1 MVAGGPAGIVAVHVW
16 IREEQRETMETERY
30 LEEAERYSAHNYH
43 PLPVVL
49 TRGERIWVWDV
60 EGNKYL
66 DMLSAYS
73 AVNQGHAHPK
83 IVQALID
90 QSKRLPLTSRAFH
103 NDRMGPF
110 LRRLCEI
117 SGYEQAL
124 PMNTGAE
131 AVETAIKAVRKWGY
145 DVKGVPAGQA
155 EIIVFDGN
163 FHGRTTTIISFSSE
177 ALYKDGFGPLT
188 PGFTILP
195 YGDLDAVRAAMSR
208 NTVGILVE
216 PIQGEAGVVVPPDG
230 FMKGLRELCDE
241 HGAALMADEIQTGLG
256 RTGRLFACEWDDVR
270 PDVMIVGKAL
280 GGGVY
285 PVSAVLADRE
295 LMAVFTPGTHGS
307 TFGGNP
313 LGAAV
318 GLAALDV
325 IMEEKLHQRAAELG
339 EWFMDE
345 LRAIDSA
352 VVDHVRGRGLLIGVV
367 LNTAAR
373 PYCEALQ
380 KRGILAK
387 ETHENVVRF
396 APPLVIERAEL
407 EAVIPA
413 IADVL
418 GFAPSA
424 IPA

>member
-1 MVAGGPAGIVAVHVW
+1 
-16 IREEQRETMETERY
+16 METERY

-49 TRGERIWVWDV
+49 TRGEGIWVWDV
-60 EGNKYL
+60 EGNRYL

-90 QSKRLPLTSRAFH
+90 QAKRLPLTSRAFH

-110 LRRLCEI
+110 LKRLCEV

-145 DVKGVPAGQA
+145 EVKGVPADRA
-155 EIIVFDGN
+155 EIIVFEGN

-177 ALYKDGFGPLT
+177 ELYRKGFGPLT
-188 PGFTILP
+188 PGFKILP
-195 YGDLDAVRAAMSR
+195 YGDLDAVRAAMSE
-208 NTVGILVE
+208 NTVGVMVE
-216 PIQGEAGVVVPPDG
+216 PIQGEAGVVVPPEG
-230 FMKGLRELCDE
+230 FMKGLRRLCDE

-270 PDVMIVGKAL
+270 PDVLIVGKAL

-285 PVSAVLADRE
+285 PVSAMLADRE
-295 LMAVFTPGTHGS
+295 IMGVFTPGTHGS

-313 LGAAV
+313 TGAAV

-325 IMEEKLHQRAAELG
+325 IMEEKLHERADELG
-339 EWFMDE
+339 AWFMDE
-345 LRAIDSA
+345 LREIDSP
-352 VVDHVRGRGLLIGVV
+352 VVDHIRGRGLMVGVV

-380 KRGILAK
+380 RKGILAK

-396 APPLVIERAEL
+396 APPLVIEKSEL
-407 EAVIPA
+407 EAVLLDIAEVLAHEPA
-413 IADVL
+413 AL
-418 GFAPSA
+418 
-424 IPA
+424 PA